1 MDALEIA
8 DKKWLKKDQVLDDVV
23 GPKEAVQLLLLLGCG
38 AAQVTG
44 SFAPFPLKFHDAGAD
59 IVIAPLEAILGADAV
74 PIGTRIADLLADHL
88 SSGQEVTFGEL
99 LRDLRR
105 GLLAEGHPGVLGLV
119 GFGDADWVFG
129 G

>member
-1 MDALEIA
+1 M
-8 DKKWLKKDQVLDDVV
+8 
-23 GPKEAVQLLLLLGCG
+23 KERRLF
-38 AAQVTG
+38 
-44 SFAPFPLKFHDAGAD
+44 SRHS
-59 IVIAPLEAILGADAV
+59 
-74 PIGTRIADLLADHL
+74 IGTRIADLLADHL